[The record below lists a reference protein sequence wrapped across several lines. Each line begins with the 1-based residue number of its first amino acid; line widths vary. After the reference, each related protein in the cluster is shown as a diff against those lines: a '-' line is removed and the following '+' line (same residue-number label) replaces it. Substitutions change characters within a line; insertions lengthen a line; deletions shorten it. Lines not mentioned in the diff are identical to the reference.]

1 MQLLHPTDIF
11 VRIYLMS
18 RDDLQLEIVWIQPYI
33 STVKR
38 FVNTICACYVTRYM
52 FVVQVMSGWY
62 YDQAKTIQ
70 CADMIFKIN
79 QHKKFFIVL
88 VHCKKPGLSGGW
100 WWCVGKTP
108 HW

>member
-11 VRIYLMS
+11 VRIYLLS
-18 RDDLQLEIVWIQPYI
+18 RDDLQLEILRIQPYI
-33 STVKR
+33 STYSEK
-38 FVNTICACYVTRYM
+38 ICEYNPCYVTRYM
-52 FVVQVMSGWY
+52 LVVQVMSGWY

-88 VHCKKPGLSGGW
+88 VQCKKLGLSGGW
-100 WWCVGKTP
+100 WWCAGKIP
-108 HW
+108 RW